1 MLTLLKSRIFALL
14 ATGGWVIRRLKID
27 DPGIVPI
34 ADHSPWREDTA
45 FKRVFE
51 RIRKATLVDVY
62 RLYELWQLVEQ
73 CKGLSGAML
82 EVGTWRGGTAG
93 LLATRAREL
102 DMSTRLYT
110 CDTFRGVVKASA
122 HDRLYRGGEHSDTS
136 RERVQALFDE
146 LELGQQQVHILE
158 GIFPE
163 ETGAAIHGE
172 HFRLCHIDVDTYESA
187 KDVADW
193 VWPRLVL
200 GGIVVYDDY
209 GFTGAGGVT
218 KLVDEQRL
226 LGDRVVIH
234 NLNGHAVLVKVAG

>member
-1 MLTLLKSRIFALL
+1 MLMFLKSRIFALM
-14 ATGGWVIRRLKID
+14 ATGGWVIRRVELN
-27 DPGIVPI
+27 GESIVPI
-34 ADHSPWREDTA
+34 ADHSPWRGDSA
-45 FKRVFE
+45 FQRVFE
-51 RIRKATLVDVY
+51 RIRKSTLVDVY

-102 DMSTRLYT
+102 DMTTRLYT
-110 CDTFRGVVKASA
+110 CDTFRGVVKATAS
-122 HDRLYRGGEHSDTS
+122 DPLYRGGEHSDTS
-136 RERVQALFDE
+136 RKHVQALFDE

-163 ETGAAIHGE
+163 DTGASIGDQT
-172 HFRLCHIDVDTYESA
+172 FRLCHIDVDTYESA

-218 KLVDEQRL
+218 KLVDEQRSL
-226 LGDRVVIH
+226 SDRVVIH
-234 NLNGHAVLVKVAG
+234 NLNGHAVLVKVA